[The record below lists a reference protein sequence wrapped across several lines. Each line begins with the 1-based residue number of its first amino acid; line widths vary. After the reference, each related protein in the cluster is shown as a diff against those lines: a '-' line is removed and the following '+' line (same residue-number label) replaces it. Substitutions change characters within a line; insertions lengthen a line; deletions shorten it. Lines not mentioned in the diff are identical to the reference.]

1 MSPYIHI
8 VHIPMWRYKIDIFHP
23 SALSPPP
30 PFPRIVW
37 RRAAPAVP
45 PLRLESLVGHWAA
58 ADSGQAAPPSAVAA
72 AGAAAAAAAAGAAAA
87 PAAVEAAFTVAS
99 GGRVVGPDG
108 GAPFGEE
115 MQLTEVQHPPVC
127 LFVYLLMPLETRNF
141 ESESTCEN

>member
-1 MSPYIHI
+1 MLNNVRNGPVFMVDIVSPCIHI

-72 AGAAAAAAAAGAAAA
+72 AGAAAAAPAAA
-87 PAAVEAAFTVAS
+87 EAAFTVAS

-115 MQLTEVQHPPVC
+115 MQLTEVQHLPVC
-127 LFVYLLMPLETRNF
+127 LFVCLFTF
-141 ESESTCEN
+141 

>member
-1 MSPYIHI
+1 MG
-8 VHIPMWRYKIDIFHP
+8 R
-23 SALSPPP
+23 
-30 PFPRIVW
+30 
-37 RRAAPAVP
+37 
-45 PLRLESLVGHWAA
+45 WAA
-58 ADSGQAAPPSAVAA
+58 ADAGQAAPPSAVAA

-115 MQLTEVQHPPVC
+115 MQLTEVQHLPVCLFVC

-141 ESESTCEN
+141 ERESTCEN